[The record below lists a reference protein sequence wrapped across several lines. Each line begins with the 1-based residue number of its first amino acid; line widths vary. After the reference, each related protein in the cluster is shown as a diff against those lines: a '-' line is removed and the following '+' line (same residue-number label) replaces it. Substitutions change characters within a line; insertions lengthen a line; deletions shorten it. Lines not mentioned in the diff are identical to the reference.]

1 MIINDLYYTEH
12 DIDDFQDFDEY
23 SEYYIANYVSQD
35 AIRRQER
42 AYTVESLRYPLSEA
56 ATNNK
61 SIYKMV
67 SEGLY
72 HTWP

>member
-23 SEYYIANYVSQD
+23 SEYYIDNYVSQD

-42 AYTVESLRYPLSEA
+42 VYTIESLRYPLSEA
-56 ATNNK
+56 AANNK